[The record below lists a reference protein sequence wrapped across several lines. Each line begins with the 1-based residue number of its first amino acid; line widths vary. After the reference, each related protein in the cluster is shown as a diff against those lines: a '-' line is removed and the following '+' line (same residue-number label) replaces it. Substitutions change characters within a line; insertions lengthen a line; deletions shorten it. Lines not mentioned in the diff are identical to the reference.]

1 MFSHII
7 DHRKNF
13 LFAYEI
19 LLTPQKP
26 LVVLSST
33 FISSEGLFYVK
44 KGAIVQGH
52 IIRQESSS
60 NSRMA
65 WPNNPPEFYRP
76 TTNAI

>member
-7 DHRKNF
+7 DHRKKTF
-13 LFAYEI
+13 LF
-19 LLTPQKP
+19 TPDTAKP
-26 LVVLSST
+26 SRSFVVHIY
-33 FISSEGLFYVK
+33 FIRGFVLCE

-65 WPNNPPEFYRP
+65 WLNNPPEFYRP